1 MTTPSQQFEDAVA
14 RNDTAEQLAR
24 DLQALVRQAED
35 RLPQAVHDFL
45 KGEFLGHPL
54 HPVLVHLPL
63 GGWMAAAILDY
74 WPGGN
79 EDTEKAAD
87 LAILLAT
94 VGAVP
99 TVAAGWTEWAGLR
112 GQPRRTG
119 VVHGLLEETAFF
131 LNVGSLLAR
140 RKGKRGLGKLLS
152 GAGLGAALAGGML
165 GGQLVYEHGVGV
177 KR

>member
-1 MTTPSQQFEDAVA
+1 MTTLSQQFEKFAA

-24 DLQALVRQAED
+24 DLQPLVRQGGEL
-35 RLPQAVHDFL
+35 LPDAVHEFL
-45 KGEFLGHPL
+45 RGEFLGHPL

-63 GGWMAAAILDY
+63 GGWMAAAALDY

-87 LAILLAT
+87 LALLLAT

-99 TVAAGWTEWAGLR
+99 TVAAGWTDWAELR

-119 VVHGLLEETAFF
+119 VVHGLMEETAFF
-131 LNVGSLLAR
+131 LNAGSVVAR

-152 GAGLGAALAGGML
+152 GVGLGFALAGGML

-177 KR
+177 K